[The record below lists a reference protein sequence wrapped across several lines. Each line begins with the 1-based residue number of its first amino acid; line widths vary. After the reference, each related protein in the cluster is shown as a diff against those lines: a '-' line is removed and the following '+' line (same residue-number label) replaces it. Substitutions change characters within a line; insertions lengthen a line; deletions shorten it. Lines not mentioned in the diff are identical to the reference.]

1 MSSFKP
7 EVCGHTVLPDR
18 SLWIGQKLI
27 KIPKLK
33 TSNEI
38 FLSNFQ
44 TIWYLLFFC
53 ALPHNFYI
61 FLCWHSEM
69 EGKTEAWR
77 IDLFASF
84 FASISFYYQT
94 FKEQPFLIFL
104 LRKLLVHSRKKFCNV
119 CQKQKIK
126 RPFPHLCTLKM
137 QWLCTVFENHRKSR
151 IQHCERSELRL
162 HFEWTKIN

>member
-1 MSSFKP
+1 MRHFWVIFKQF
-7 EVCGHTVLPDR
+7 DI
-18 SLWIGQKLI
+18 SY
-27 KIPKLK
+27 
-33 TSNEI
+33 
-38 FLSNFQ
+38 FLCFTPQ
-44 TIWYLLFFC
+44 LL
-53 ALPHNFYI
+53 H

-119 CQKQKIK
+119 CQKLKIK

-137 QWLCTVFENHRKSR
+137 QWLCTVFENHRKSL
-151 IQHCERSELRL
+151 IQYCERSELRL
-162 HFEWTKIN
+162 HFEWTKLTKHAKMFDFGDFENLKLLVK

>member
-1 MSSFKP
+1 MIS
-7 EVCGHTVLPDR
+7 T
-18 SLWIGQKLI
+18 
-27 KIPKLK
+27 
-33 TSNEI
+33 
-38 FLSNFQ
+38 FLCFTPQ
-44 TIWYLLFFC
+44 LL
-53 ALPHNFYI
+53 H

-137 QWLCTVFENHRKSR
+137 QWLCTVFENHRKSL
-151 IQHCERSELRL
+151 IQHYEQSELHL
-162 HFEWTKIN
+162 HFERTKVYQKYFNFTSFENLYLTVKQCSQIGQFWLDKYLWKMPKFRN